1 MILAGNQS
9 NQRGPLQLPT
19 YLLGKPRWRSPATE
33 FPSDICVISF
43 AWSSQPL
50 VPVLAAISLPD
61 NMQLHEL
68 ILTQIL
74 ICLARA
80 LMA

>member
-9 NQRGPLQLPT
+9 KQRGPLHIYLGNQDGVRQRQSFLVT
-19 YLLGKPRWRSPATE
+19 Y
-33 FPSDICVISF
+33 V
-43 AWSSQPL
+43 PL

-74 ICLARA
+74 IC
-80 LMA
+80 

>member
-1 MILAGNQS
+1 MILAAND
-9 NQRGPLQLPT
+9 RV
-19 YLLGKPRWRSPATE
+19 
-33 FPSDICVISF
+33 PSDMYVISF

-74 ICLARA
+74 SC
-80 LMA
+80 

>member
-9 NQRGPLQLPT
+9 RQRGPLHIYLGNQHGVRQRQSFLVT
-19 YLLGKPRWRSPATE
+19 YV
-33 FPSDICVISF
+33 PSVLHDRHSH
-43 AWSSQPL
+43 AL

-68 ILTQIL
+68 ILTLYSPI
-74 ICLARA
+74 
-80 LMA
+80 